1 MWCSGRK
8 RAKQNPTNVSRE
20 KEIAYSGTPVKNGRK
35 RFRGY
40 GEWIENRTEKRQ
52 GSEER
57 KKRRVIRGRKKRE
70 RETEYRNR
78 EERLDGRLGKCTI
91 ARKRVDKKKKTG
103 SKKFVRV
110 SRRRTE
116 KRKVE
121 CKWEVLK
128 AGDKEKCKAKPYL
141 PRCQYALSFQQCNQR
156 RLLYWIYWKSYC
168 SVRTLDVI
176 LTTANS
182 KPRRA
187 ARAEEKGEGREMRA
201 RYAKSCSTSQNE
213 AAEHP
218 SFPNSRVVRVRKE
231 ESFNGITE
239 RFQAEGRA

>member
-35 RFRGY
+35 RFWGY

-57 KKRRVIRGRKKRE
+57 KKRRVIRGRKKTRE
-70 RETEYRNR
+70 KLNIEIEKNVSTDVSESAQLRGNAW
-78 EERLDGRLGKCTI
+78 I
-91 ARKRVDKKKKTG
+91 KKKREAKNL
-103 SKKFVRV
+103 SA
-110 SRRRTE
+110 SARRRTE

-128 AGDKEKCKAKPYL
+128 AGIRRNARQSRISRAANTRCRFSNVISGGYFTGYIESRTAAYVRCNPYDCL
-141 PRCQYALSFQQCNQR
+141 IPS
-156 RLLYWIYWKSYC
+156 
-168 SVRTLDVI
+168 
-176 LTTANS
+176 
-182 KPRRA
+182 RRA
-187 ARAEEKGEGREMRA
+187 ARAEKGEGRGKWERGTRNRA
-201 RYAKSCSTSQNE
+201 ARAKTK
-213 AAEHP
+213 AVEHP